1 MKSNILLPSA
11 LLMLIGLLT
20 LAIACYAW
28 RRRTHRA
35 ALPLMGLNLALTI
48 WSLAYAAEFWVA
60 GRDAKL
66 FCTKWV
72 YLGIANAPVW
82 WLLFSAHF
90 ARSVAWFSRRR
101 VALLAVIPVITTAL
115 VWSNDIH
122 HLIWTSSDL
131 DPTTQTT
138 LIMHYGRWFYVHAV
152 YSYLLLFVG
161 SFHLGRAV
169 LRTDSLPRLQAIA
182 MLLSVIGP
190 WVGNVLHLMR
200 ISPIFPLDPTPFAYS
215 VSVLTFAW
223 AFTRLHLF
231 NVVPIAHQTVVEG
244 LEDGLIVLDDQRRVI
259 TLNPAAERML
269 GCSVRAS
276 AGRPVDQVLAAL
288 PSVVEQLHRA
298 DSAPCE
304 VRYSSGELSRYYQ
317 VTVQPLYDRRQGSR
331 GKLLT
336 LRDRT
341 QQHQLQNRQR
351 FLVASSK
358 TLAESLEYE
367 RSLVEIGRLAVES
380 LADICLICL
389 IDPEKDTDQCV
400 KLCRHQAQSVLIDRL
415 EAACASENLRLSDV
429 LREIHTDEL
438 CVIYPAEPG
447 PPLRSGHL
455 HRLLSEKLPPQ
466 SWISA
471 ALVARN
477 QFLGSMLLM
486 SSQPGRRYEAEDL
499 AMLKDLAQRVAFAVE
514 HARLF
519 RALREMR
526 ETAERATRAKSEF
539 LANINH
545 ELRTPMGGIVGA
557 TEELL
562 LTSLDTHQQ
571 HLVDLLQT
579 SSDTLLALIN
589 NVLDFSKIE
598 SGKLDIEEMPVD
610 LLKCVEETLDLV
622 AIRAAKKGIELSY
635 QIAPD
640 TPPVVVSDPTRLQQ
654 ILMNLMTNAIKFTE
668 QGSVLLRVGQSAEQ
682 APLPQD
688 QPEGQAHRQTIRF
701 VVKDTGI
708 GMSPEQQAKLFQSF
722 SQADTSTTRQYGGT
736 GLGLFIS
743 KRLCELMG
751 GTIQVDSTLGL
762 GSVFSATIRVRPA
775 PELASV
781 APLARQAAFAGQR
794 ALVADHDHLGRNT
807 LVEQLRTWGFS
818 VELVSSHAA
827 LRELLDRQARYDVM
841 IVHTDLWSSDLAA
854 QTGQTP
860 AAPARLILITPLTHK
875 APLLTQ
881 TGLSNTPVL
890 AQPVKCSTLFHL
902 LTHDFQP
909 DHRAEAAPDLR
920 PIPTSALQRPDT
932 RVMIAEDDPTNQ
944 IMLESMLKEMG
955 FWVDCASNGQ
965 EALDLLDRHQ
975 YDIALLDIH
984 MPKIDGLEVARR
996 VRSRVDGV
1004 LSTYLI
1010 AVTASTL
1017 RGDQDRCRA
1026 AGFNDYLSKPVRR
1039 PTLRRAISSAL
1050 SQIEQSAGPSEAHQ
1064 AGRDASAACLDT
1076 QEIYQ
1081 LLSTGGI
1088 SGQKLVQTLIPTYI
1102 SDAQAIVDGLR
1113 SAAAARDRETI
1124 ASLLHRLKSSSAL
1137 VAAQKLSRSCAELE
1151 QALERIADHELLKAI
1166 ESIDLEHTRA
1176 ADALRRFAAGLPGL
1190 G

>member
-20 LAIACYAW
+20 LVIACYAW

-48 WSLAYAAEFWVA
+48 WSLAYAVEFWVA

-66 FCTKWV
+66 LCTKWV

-367 RSLVEIGRLAVES
+367 RSLVEIGRLAVDT

-400 KLCRHQAQSVLIDRL
+400 KLCRHQGQYVLIDQL
-415 EAACASENLRLSDV
+415 EAACAREHLRLSDV
-429 LREIHTDEL
+429 LREVHTDEL
-438 CVIYPAEPG
+438 GVLHPAEPG
-447 PPLRSGHL
+447 PPSRGGHL
-455 HRLLSEKLPPQ
+455 HRLLSEKLPLQ

-562 LTSLDTHQQ
+562 MTSLDTHQQ

-589 NVLDFSKIE
+589 DVLDFSKIE

-654 ILMNLMTNAIKFTE
+654 ILMNLLTNAIKFTE
-668 QGSVLLRVGQSAEQ
+668 QGSVFLRVGQSAEQ
-682 APLPQD
+682 APPQD
-688 QPEGQAHRQTIRF
+688 RPEGQAHRQTICF

-722 SQADTSTTRQYGGT
+722 SQAYTSTTRQYGGT
-736 GLGLFIS
+736 GLGLSIS

-762 GSVFSATIRVRPA
+762 GSVFSATIRVHPA

-781 APLARQAAFAGQR
+781 APLDRQAALAGQR

-807 LVEQLRTWGFS
+807 LVEQLRTWGFN

-841 IVHTDLWSSDLAA
+841 IVHTDLWSSDF
-854 QTGQTP
+854 GQTP

-875 APLLTQ
+875 APLITQ

-902 LTHDFQP
+902 LTHDFLP
-909 DHRAEAAPDLR
+909 DHRTEAAPDLR
-920 PIPTSALQRPDT
+920 PILTSTFQRPNT

-955 FWVDCASNGQ
+955 FRVDCASNGQ

-984 MPKIDGLEVARR
+984 MPKIDGLEVAQR
-996 VRSRVDGV
+996 VRSRAGGV
-1004 LSTYLI
+1004 LSPYLI

-1017 RGDQDRCRA
+1017 RGDQERCRA
-1026 AGFNDYLSKPVRR
+1026 AGFDDYLSKPVRR
-1039 PTLRRAISSAL
+1039 PMLRRAISSAL
-1050 SQIEQSAGPSEAHQ
+1050 SQIDQSASPSEAHQ
-1064 AGRDASAACLDT
+1064 ARCDT
-1076 QEIYQ
+1076 SVVDIDIQEIYQ
-1081 LLSTGGI
+1081 LIATGCI
-1088 SGQKLVQTLIPTYI
+1088 SSQKLVQTLIPTYI
-1102 SDAQAIVDGLR
+1102 SDSQAIVDGLR
-1113 SAAAARDRETI
+1113 SAAASRDREAI

-1166 ESIDLEHTRA
+1166 ESIELEQTRA
-1176 ADALRRFAAGLPGL
+1176 ADALRRFAAGLPGH